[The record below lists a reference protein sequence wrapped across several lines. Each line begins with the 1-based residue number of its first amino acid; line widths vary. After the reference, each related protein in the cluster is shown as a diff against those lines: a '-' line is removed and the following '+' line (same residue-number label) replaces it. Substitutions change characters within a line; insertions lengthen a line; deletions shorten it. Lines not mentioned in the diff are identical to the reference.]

1 MSMTMNANPNR
12 KRLRSNESDG
22 CFALQRKTFVNQQMM
37 DQQDPNKMKRI
48 LAKTISLLF
57 QGAKNQDKEL
67 VIDQKESLKAVRL
80 LGSGEIDYD
89 MNATSSWLGK
99 KADRKCRQCDRM
111 SIVHADCTNCNLE
124 LCEYC
129 GVNCNTCPEKIC
141 LNCVTIFHCVSHDLP
156 CCEQCKMFL

>member
-1 MSMTMNANPNR
+1 MNASINR

-22 CFALQRKTFVNQQMM
+22 CFVLQRKTFVNQQMM

-48 LAKTISLLF
+48 LAKTINLLF
-57 QGAKNQDKEL
+57 QGAKHHDKNL
-67 VIDQKESLKAVRL
+67 LANQKETLKSVRL
-80 LGSGEIDYD
+80 LGNGEIDYD

-111 SIVHADCTNCNLE
+111 AIVHAECINCNLE

-129 GVNCNTCPEKIC
+129 GVNCNFCPEKIC
-141 LNCVTIFHCVSHDLP
+141 LNCVNIFQCVSHDMP
-156 CCEQCKMFL
+156 CCEQCKMFV